1 MTPTVAPFLDGRPPD
16 SPHPAPARLAEVERH
31 FRARPVTTLAR
42 DSRYQ
47 VYYCRRHPGQGPS
60 QTTTLRTLDELRT
73 RLFASAAAVAACLGV
88 AAGPSA
94 VAAPDVANLPVATA
108 NPGGLPASV
117 IAGLPP
123 IVQKSHT
130 KLSLES
136 YIPGSPIVYPP
147 DGTPVPGQS
156 KAALA
161 KLDSIDA
168 ASGGL
173 ARFSGN
179 WCMTAYAIAG
189 GGWSPPSVCPVAV
202 WGLTRLVLPLQ
213 LGSDRARRV
222 DGLPA
227 GGARLDGRLRWW
239 RHDRPTVARNR
250 VRHSE
255 RRGRELGQ
263 CTRQPPRSDCEVERR
278 THGVRCQLDLT
289 VESSGQFW
297 RESVNMP
304 PRLSASQLFWWGPGS
319 DRVGNRYVGIDGQG
333 ELPCCIERV
342 LGRCNTPLD
351 VVHPRDRC
359 LPSVVHRQSR
369 HTRARR
375 Y

>member
-1 MTPTVAPFLDGRPPD
+1 M
-16 SPHPAPARLAEVERH
+16 
-31 FRARPVTTLAR
+31 
-42 DSRYQ
+42 
-47 VYYCRRHPGQGPS
+47 
-60 QTTTLRTLDELRT
+60 
-73 RLFASAAAVAACLGV
+73 

-108 NPGGLPASV
+108 NPGLPASV

-136 YIPGSPIVYPP
+136 YIPGSPIVYP

-202 WGLTRLVLPLQ
+202 WGSPGWSYPYSWARIEHGESTGCLQGRGWTVVSGGGGTIVPLWRGIGCGIQ
-213 LGSDRARRV
+213 S
-222 DGLPA
+222 
-227 GGARLDGRLRWW
+227 GGA
-239 RHDRPTVARNR
+239 V
-250 VRHSE
+250 S
-255 RRGRELGQ
+255 
-263 CTRQPPRSDCEVERR
+263 
-278 THGVRCQLDLT
+278 
-289 VESSGQFW
+289 
-297 RESVNMP
+297 
-304 PRLSASQLFWWGPGS
+304 WG
-319 DRVGNRYVGIDGQG
+319 N
-333 ELPCCIERV
+333 V
-342 LGRCNTPLD
+342 LGNPA
-351 VVHPRDRC
+351 VIAKS
-359 LPSVVHRQSR
+359 SVALMGFAANW
-369 HTRARR
+369 T
-375 Y
+375 